1 MKRFCKRLFH
11 VFTNVNKSRPR
22 PQGKRRTQLNIDV
35 LENRLVPAAHF
46 LNLAGQTFTLQD
58 NNGATTGNVAILT
71 ENATTGAFTGTFTDR
86 TSNELGVVDSIQ
98 GQLSATSTNIFGQN
112 AATIS
117 FQGQGTGHLITSR
130 LIASETNSVDFAG
143 RVTQALG
150 GSQLELLGSQ
160 DVQDTYTYREIV
172 LGPTQGLA
180 AAVASQQ
187 STVNHNPHEFVSS
200 DFMPT
205 SPTYSLPIA
214 DSFALY
220 DNNSNYLGT
229 LENITRDPTN
239 FSHFEGSF
247 VGANGTV
254 IPVTGQISPYA
265 ADGIGGHDSTIAFS
279 GQTAGPG
286 GNTTV
291 AFNGRETEVGSA
303 GIALAGELETTG
315 YNEVPIY
322 YYNPITH
329 QVITGVAL
337 VPYDNHEFAY
347 AQEI

>member
-1 MKRFCKRLFH
+1 MKSFFKSLFS
-11 VFTNVNKSRPR
+11 VFSNKSRPR
-22 PQGKRRTQLNIDV
+22 PQAKRRTQLNIDV

-58 NNGATTGNVAILT
+58 NNGATTGSVTIVT
-71 ENATTGAFTGTFTDR
+71 ENTTTGAFTGTFTDR
-86 TSNELGVVDSIQ
+86 TSNELGVVDAIQ

-112 AATIS
+112 AANIS

-130 LIASETNSVDFAG
+130 LYASETNSVDFAG

-160 DVQDTYTYREIV
+160 DVYDTYTYQELV
-172 LGPTQGLA
+172 LGPTQALA
-180 AAVASQQ
+180 AAFASEE
-187 STVNHNPHEFVSS
+187 STVYRNPNEFVSS

-205 SPTYSLPIA
+205 SPTYSLVLP

-220 DNNSNYLGT
+220 DNSGNYLGT
-229 LENITRDPTN
+229 LENISRDPTN
-239 FSHFEGSF
+239 FSHFEASF
-247 VGANGTV
+247 VEANGTV

-265 ADGIGGHDSTIAFS
+265 ADGIGGDDSTIAFS

-291 AFNGRETEVGSA
+291 AFNGRETQVGRA
-303 GIALAGELETTG
+303 GIALAGELDTTG

-329 QVITGVAL
+329 QVITGVEW
-337 VPYDNHEFAY
+337 VPYDNHEFVY
-347 AQEI
+347 AQEL